1 MMRTIA
7 IAVLLG
13 PGALVVSG
21 CMSPEP
27 RIDLLPQTTVRPVV
41 ASIEPPGTGGIFQ
54 NSTYRPL
61 FEDRRARNI
70 GDLLTIQIQER
81 TTAKQSSNSA
91 LDRTGKV
98 EGKIGGLPF
107 LSSGTLGRL
116 GISGSSSNTF
126 EGKGET
132 GSDHTFTGTITVT
145 VTEVLPNGNLVVSGD
160 KQIGVNQNV
169 DVLRFSGVVN
179 PATILAGNTVSSAQ
193 VADARLQSRGRGDV
207 DRAQTTGWLARFF
220 LSWLPI

>member
-1 MMRTIA
+1 MRTILIA
-7 IAVLLG
+7 GLLGAAVL
-13 PGALVVSG
+13 AG
-21 CMSPEP
+21 CASPEP
-27 RIDLLPQTTVRPVV
+27 RIELPPQTSARPVQ
-41 ASIEPPGTGGIFQ
+41 AKLDPPGNGGIFQ

-91 LDRTGKV
+91 LDRTGKID
-98 EGKIGGLPF
+98 GKIGGLPF
-107 LSSGTLGRL
+107 LSAGTLGRL
-116 GISGSSSNTF
+116 GMSGSSSNTF

-132 GSDHTFTGTITVT
+132 GSDNTFTGTITVT
-145 VTEVLPNGNLVVSGD
+145 VTEVLPNGNLMVVGD

-169 DVLRFSGVVN
+169 DVMRFSGVVN

-193 VADARLQSRGRGDV
+193 VADARLQSRGRGDI